1 MQVAFLLQ
9 IAQLA
14 QFHAVPPGLA
24 SYLTDLSLE
33 RLRRRCSAKWSRY
46 PSDVLPAWVAEMD
59 FPLAPAVKQALLE
72 AIELDDCG
80 YPDPAPLGAAFGE
93 FALQRHGWK
102 VDPLAVSPS
111 PDVVG
116 ALTAV
121 LKEIGEPGDAVVVNT
136 PVYHPFFSVVEEAD
150 CELVEV
156 PLAGT
161 ELDVAGIDRAFAAG
175 ARALL
180 LCSPHNPTGSVPSRE
195 HLEAVAD
202 SAARHGAWIL
212 ADEIHA
218 SLTLPGAEHI
228 PFLTVSEAARRR
240 GIAFWSASKAFNLA
254 GLRCAEIVTAS
265 AEAAAVIEGLPV
277 SATHCGHLGAIGSIA
292 AFRAGGRLLDDV
304 LAVLD
309 HNRALLGQ
317 LLAERLPEVGYE
329 PPRAGYLAWLDFRGL
344 GLGPDPSQP
353 ILERGRLA
361 LSPGPQFGP
370 QGGGFA
376 RLNLGTSPALVEE
389 AVRRICRALG
399 RPS

>member
-1 MQVAFLLQ
+1 MRPDLS
-9 IAQLA
+9 
-14 QFHAVPPGLA
+14 P
-24 SYLTDLSLE
+24 SLTELSLE
-33 RLRRRCSAKWSRY
+33 RLRRRRSVKWSRY
-46 PSDVLPAWVAEMD
+46 PADVLPAWVAEMD
-59 FPLAPAVKQALLE
+59 FPLAAPVKQALLG
-72 AIELDDCG
+72 AVDLDDCG
-80 YPDPAPLGAAFGE
+80 YPGPAGLGDAFSE
-93 FALQRHGWK
+93 FALRRHGWR
-102 VDPLAVSPS
+102 VDPAAVSPS

-121 LKEIGEPGDAVVVNT
+121 LKEVTEPGDAVVVNT
-136 PVYHPFFSVVEEAD
+136 PVYHPFFSVVEEAR
-150 CELVEV
+150 CGLVEV

-161 ELDVAGIDRAFAAG
+161 ELDAAGVDRAFAAG
-175 ARALL
+175 ARALV

-218 SLTLPGAEHI
+218 SLTLPGAEHH

-265 AEAAAVIEGLPV
+265 TEAAAVIARLPV

-292 AFRAGGRLLDDV
+292 AFREGGQWLDEV
-304 LAVLD
+304 LEVLD
-309 HNRALLGQ
+309 YNRALLGQ
-317 LLAERLPEVGYE
+317 LLAESLPEVGYE

-344 GLGPDPSQP
+344 GLCPDPSQP

-370 QGGGFA
+370 QGAGFA

-389 AVRRICRALG
+389 AVGRICRAVG
-399 RPS
+399 RPRR

>member
-1 MQVAFLLQ
+1 M
-9 IAQLA
+9 
-14 QFHAVPPGLA
+14 PPGLDPA
-24 SYLTDLSLE
+24 LTELSLA
-33 RLRRRCSAKWSRY
+33 RLRGRRSVKWSRY
-46 PSDVLPAWVAEMD
+46 PEDVLPAWVAEMD
-59 FPLAPAVKQALLE
+59 FPLAPPVKRALLE
-72 AIELDDCG
+72 AIDRDDTG
-80 YPDPAPLGAAFGE
+80 YPDPVELGDAFAE
-93 FALQRHGWK
+93 FALRRHGWT
-102 VDPLAVSPS
+102 VDPAAVSPS

-121 LKEIGEPGDAVVVNT
+121 LKVIAEPGDPVVINT
-136 PVYHPFFSVVEEAD
+136 PVYHPFFAVVEQAD
-150 CELVEV
+150 CTLVEV

-161 ELDVAGIDRAFAAG
+161 ELDVEDIEGAFADG
-175 ARALL
+175 AKALI
-180 LCSPHNPTGSVPSRE
+180 LCSPHNPAGSVPSRE
-195 HLEAVAD
+195 QLEAIAE
-202 SAARHGAWIL
+202 SAARHGAWVL

-218 SLTLPGAEHI
+218 PLTLPGTEYV

-265 AEAAAVIEGLPV
+265 AETAAVVERLPV

-292 AFRAGGRLLDDV
+292 AFHEGGAWLENV
-304 LAVLD
+304 HAVLD
-309 HNRALLGQ
+309 HNRNLLGQ
-317 LLAERLPEVGYE
+317 LLAERLPEVGYT

-389 AVRRICRALG
+389 AVARVCRALS
-399 RPS
+399 RA

>member
-1 MQVAFLLQ
+1 MA
-9 IAQLA
+9 A
-14 QFHAVPPGLA
+14 GLDP
-24 SYLTDLSLE
+24 SLTELSLE
-33 RLRRRCSAKWSRY
+33 RLRRRRSVKWSHY
-46 PSDVLPAWVAEMD
+46 PDDVLPAWVAEMD
-59 FPLAPAVKQALLE
+59 FPLAPPVKRALVE

-80 YPDPAPLGAAFGE
+80 YPNPTELGDAFSE
-93 FALQRHGWK
+93 FVLQRHGWR
-102 VDPLAVSPS
+102 VDPATVSPS

-121 LKEIGEPGDAVVVNT
+121 LKEVAEPGARVIINT
-136 PVYHPFFSVVEEAD
+136 PVYHPFFAVVEEAG
-150 CELVEV
+150 CELAEV

-161 ELDVAGIDRAFAAG
+161 ELDVEAIDAAFAAG
-175 ARALL
+175 ARALI

-195 HLEAVAD
+195 QLETIAD
-202 SAARHGAWIL
+202 SATRHGAWVL

-228 PFLTVSEAARRR
+228 PFLTVSEAARQH

-265 AEAAAVIEGLPV
+265 AEATAVIERLPV
-277 SATHCGHLGAIGSIA
+277 SATHCSHLGAIGSVA
-292 AFRAGGRLLDDV
+292 AFRAGGQWLDAV

-309 HNRALLGQ
+309 HNRELLAQ
-317 LLAERLPEVGYE
+317 LLAERVPEVGYA

-361 LSPGPQFGP
+361 LSPGPQFGR

-389 AVRRICRALG
+389 AVERICRALG
-399 RPS
+399 RSQA